1 MGRRDLNQRQP
12 GQRTLAVAG
21 GSLAVGLLLTIA
33 KLVVGLLTGSL
44 GILSEAVHSLLD
56 VAASAFAFVAVRT
69 ARKPPDA
76 EHHYGHGRAENLA
89 AYTEG
94 VLLLLTALG
103 IAYEAVHRLF
113 VASAHVDAAW
123 YAMALLVVGMV
134 IEAGRAVVLR
144 WAGRSGGSAALAADA
159 DNRLADV
166 LSSIGVLAG
175 LIGVRLGYVQADSLA
190 ALLVSLLVGYAAVR
204 ILLRAGDELMDRAPE
219 GAEAGLREVIGGVEG
234 VESVRSVRVRRAG
247 GRLLG
252 DASVSTRRTLSV
264 ERAQALTK
272 DVQSAVQQALPGVD
286 LVLSVEG
293 ESRPEHLVER
303 IHATASRLPQ
313 LRDLHNVT
321 IEREADG
328 SLHLSMHAK
337 LPSTLSLDEA
347 AATVDELERQ
357 VRAELEG
364 VSRVDVHLEPLEPDL
379 VRGRDVTA
387 ERADLAD
394 RIALAVKRHRTVLE
408 LSDLELSAR
417 DGRITAH
424 VVARLPGSVTLEEA
438 HQVETE
444 LEQEL
449 TRKIP
454 ELAEVIARVTG

>member
-1 MGRRDLNQRQP
+1 MGRSDLKQGLPDQS
-12 GQRTLAVAG
+12 TVAVAG
-21 GSLAVGLLLTIA
+21 GSLVVGLLLTLA

-44 GILSEAVHSLLD
+44 GVLSEAVHSLLD
-56 VAASAFAFVAVRT
+56 LAASSFAFVAVRT

-103 IAYEAVHRLF
+103 IAYEALHRLL
-113 VASAHVDAAW
+113 VASARVDAAW
-123 YAMALLVVGMV
+123 YAMALLVAGMA
-134 IEAGRAVVLR
+134 IESGRAFVLR
-144 WAGRSGGSAALAADA
+144 WAGRRGGSDALAADA

-166 LSSIGVLAG
+166 LSSLGVLAG
-175 LIGVRLGYVQADSLA
+175 LIGVRLGYVQADSIA

-204 ILLRAGDELMDRAPE
+204 ILLRSGDELMDRAPE
-219 GAEAGLREVIGGVEG
+219 GAEADLREVIGGVDG

-252 DASVSTRRTLSV
+252 DARVSTRRTLSV
-264 ERAQALTK
+264 ERAQALTE
-272 DVQSAVQQALPGVD
+272 DVQEAVEQALPGVD

-293 ESRPEHLVER
+293 QSRPEHLVER

-321 IEREADG
+321 IEREANG
-328 SLHLSMHAK
+328 SLHVSMHVK
-337 LPSTLSLDEA
+337 LPSNLTLAEA
-347 AATVDELERQ
+347 EATVEELEGQ
-357 VRAELEG
+357 VRAELEN

-379 VRGRDVTA
+379 VRGRDVTR
-387 ERADLAD
+387 ERADLAT
-394 RIALAVKRHRTVLE
+394 RIRRAVKRHRNVLE
-408 LSDLELSAR
+408 LRDVELSAR

-424 VVARLPGSVTLEEA
+424 VVARLPDSVTLEEA